1 MMPYITELEQ
11 LVGKKKYRKILKKE
25 YKIEQSRSGGVNMK
39 IFEWIIVGILYA
51 GLGLLMVIGTAMCG
65 A

>member
-1 MMPYITELEQ
+1 
-11 LVGKKKYRKILKKE
+11 
-25 YKIEQSRSGGVNMK
+25 MK
-39 IFEWIIVGILYA
+39 VYEWIILGILYA